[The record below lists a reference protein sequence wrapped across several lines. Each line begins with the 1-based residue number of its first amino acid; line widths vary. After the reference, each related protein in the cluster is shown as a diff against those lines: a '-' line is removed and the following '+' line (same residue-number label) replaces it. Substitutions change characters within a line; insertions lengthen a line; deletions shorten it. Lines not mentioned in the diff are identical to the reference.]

1 MRRTDFFE
9 NASRLRNSCA
19 TLAARRAVIW
29 AGRRRVD
36 LHNVAA
42 DNLEVGEAPHELL
55 RPAAGEAPDL
65 RRPRSRR
72 IKVRTSK
79 KHGVSN
85 ESADS

>member
-1 MRRTDFFE
+1 VRHVGGKE
-9 NASRLRNSCA
+9 
-19 TLAARRAVIW
+19 
-29 AGRRRVD
+29 GRDLGMVVGGVD

-42 DNLEVGEAPHELL
+42 DDLEVGEGPHELL

-85 ESADS
+85 ESPGS